1 MIGLLL
7 LRNTMRIYLSGTANL
22 GDFLNGL
29 PVMSG
34 ISKTYGKFELTI
46 KKEMRK
52 FKGIK
57 EFLMYQDLFTDVS
70 FDDEVFMYGDIIKMS
85 SWPIR
90 EDKNDRYRPT
100 ETCRYENYMKDN
112 YTMEFDVDDDFT
124 VETPKYDI
132 TVKDSY
138 YVGDRWAVGD
148 IDDRR
153 ETHILAHLKD
163 CEFID
168 YDRPMLEN
176 AYILKNLK
184 KPFITNFTGIGMLA
198 DLCDIPLYCVWKAED
213 WKPEF
218 RVGDND
224 VSWDNGKNIQQ
235 VFEKHFY
242 QGALAELVHA
252 KDLERYLK

>member
-34 ISKTYGKFELTI
+34 ISKAYGKFELTI

-70 FDDEVFMYGDIIKMS
+70 FDDEVFMYGDIIQMS

-90 EDKNDRYRPT
+90 EDKNNPDRPI

-112 YTMEFDVDDDFT
+112 YTMEFEVDDDFT
-124 VETPKYDI
+124 VKTPEYDI
-132 TVKDSY
+132 DVKDSY
-138 YVGDRWAVGD
+138 YVGDRWAVGE
-148 IDDRR
+148 IDTRR
-153 ETHILAHLKD
+153 ETHILSHLTN

-168 YDRPMLEN
+168 FDRTMLEN
-176 AYILKNLK
+176 AYIIKNLT
-184 KPFITNFTGIGMLA
+184 KPFITNFTGVGMLA
-198 DLCDIPLYCVWKAED
+198 DLLNKELYCVWKAED
-213 WKPEF
+213 WKPEH
-218 RVGDND
+218 RVGND
-224 VSWDNGKNIQQ
+224 VSWDNGKNINQ

-242 QGALAELVHA
+242 LNRKSKLIHA
-252 KDLERYLK
+252 SKLESLFI

>member
-1 MIGLLL
+1 MK
-7 LRNTMRIYLSGTANL
+7 IYLSGTANL

-34 ISKTYGKFELTI
+34 ISKAYGKYELYI

-57 EFLMYQDLFTDVS
+57 EFLMYQELFSAVF
-70 FDDEVFMYGDIIKMS
+70 FDDEVFLYGDIIHMS

-90 EDKNDRYRPT
+90 EDKNDPNRPI

-112 YTMEFDVDDDFT
+112 YRMEFQVDDDFI
-124 VETPKYDI
+124 VKTPEYDI

-138 YVGDRWAVGD
+138 YVGDRWAVGE
-148 IDDRR
+148 IDTRR
-153 ETHILAHLKD
+153 ETHILSHLKD

-168 YDRPMLEN
+168 FENDMLTN
-176 AYILKNLK
+176 AYIIKNLK
-184 KPFITNFTGIGMLA
+184 KPFITNFTGVGMLA
-198 DLCDIPLYCVWKAED
+198 DLCDVPLYCVWKAED
-213 WKPEF
+213 WKPEH
-218 RVGDND
+218 RVGDD
-224 VSWDNGKNIQQ
+224 VSWDNGKNIEQ

-242 QGALAELVHA
+242 LNRKSKLVHA
-252 KDLERYLK
+252 KELESLLK

>member
-1 MIGLLL
+1 
-7 LRNTMRIYLSGTANL
+7 MRIYLSGTANL

-70 FDDEVFMYGDIIKMS
+70 FDDEVFMYGDIIQMS

-90 EDKNDRYRPT
+90 EDKNNPDRPI

-112 YTMEFDVDDDFT
+112 YTMEFEVDDDFT
-124 VETPKYDI
+124 VKTPEYDI
-132 TVKDSY
+132 IVKDSY
-138 YVGDRWAVGD
+138 YVGDRWAVGE
-148 IDDRR
+148 IDTRR
-153 ETHILAHLKD
+153 ETHILSHLTN

-168 YDRPMLEN
+168 FDRNMLEN
-176 AYILKNLK
+176 AYIIKNLK
-184 KPFITNFTGIGMLA
+184 KPFITNFTGVGMLA
-198 DLCDIPLYCVWKAED
+198 DLLNKELYCVWKAED
-213 WKPEF
+213 WKPEH
-218 RVGDND
+218 RVGND
-224 VSWDNGKNIQQ
+224 VSWDNGKNINQ

-242 QGALAELVHA
+242 LNRKAKLIHA
-252 KDLERYLK
+252 SKLESLFI

>member
-1 MIGLLL
+1 
-7 LRNTMRIYLSGTANL
+7 MRIYLSGTANL
-22 GDFLNGL
+22 GDFLNGM

-34 ISKTYGKFELTI
+34 VSKKYGKYELII
-46 KKEMRK
+46 KGTMRK

-57 EFLMYQDLFTDVS
+57 EFLMFQDLFTDVV
-70 FDDEVFMYGDIIKMS
+70 FDDEVFMYGDIIQLS
-85 SWPIR
+85 SWPMR
-90 EDKNDRYRPT
+90 EDKNDPYRPI
-100 ETCRYENYMKDN
+100 ETCRYENWLKDH
-112 YTMEFDVDDDFT
+112 YGMEFEVDDEFI
-124 VETPKYDI
+124 VKTPEYNI
-132 TVKDSY
+132 EVKDEF
-138 YVGDRWAVGD
+138 YVGDRWAVGE

-153 ETHILAHLKD
+153 ETHILSHLDKFN
-163 CEFID
+163 FID

-218 RVGDND
+218 RVGDN
-224 VSWDNGKNIQQ
+224 VSWDNGKDINK

-242 QGALAELVHA
+242 LNGLAELVHA
-252 KDLERYLK
+252 KDLEKKLDHFKHS